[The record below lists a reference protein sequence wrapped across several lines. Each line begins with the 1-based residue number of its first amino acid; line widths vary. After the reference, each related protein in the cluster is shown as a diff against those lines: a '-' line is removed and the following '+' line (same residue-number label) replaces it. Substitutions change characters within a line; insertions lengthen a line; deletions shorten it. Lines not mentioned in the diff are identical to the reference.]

1 MARPESLVKGGFFPT
16 PERVVAT
23 LVRLLPRPAI
33 GGRRVVRL
41 LDPCAGTGAPAAAL
55 GAALGAQTYGVELNA
70 DRAAEVRGR
79 LDRTLCGDAFATRL
93 SNGAFS
99 VLFCNPPYHDDEEKL
114 RLEHRFLQH
123 LSRALCPGGLL
134 LFVIPQ
140 RRLEVSARYLASH
153 YDHLVAWRFPDPEWA
168 TFGQI
173 VLAGAKKPWAASDV
187 ATERLV
193 RAWGIEEL
201 PVLPGDAAGNVAF
214 PPVPTVPAGEVLFA
228 SAIPDLQEAAAE
240 CRRAGAWALP
250 QVAEALWPPDER
262 PVRPLMP
269 LKKAHLGALTASGFV
284 NNTLL
289 EHDGERVLV
298 KGRTVKVLVRREGD
312 DERTIIEREK
322 HVTTITVLD
331 LDTGA
336 LFTVGEGD
344 HGAGIASAIAP
355 ADGGGLDE
363 AEAA

>member
-1 MARPESLVKGGFFPT
+1 MARPSSVITGHFFPT
-16 PERVVAT
+16 PERVVAA
-23 LVRLLPRPAI
+23 LGRLLPRPAV

-41 LDPCAGTGAPAAAL
+41 LDPCAGTGAPAAAI
-55 GAALGAQTYGVELNA
+55 GAALGAQTYGIELNE

-79 LDRTLCGDAFATRL
+79 LDRVLCCDAFATRL
-93 SNGAFS
+93 ANGAFS

-123 LSRALCPGGLL
+123 LTRALCPGGVLVFL
-134 LFVIPQ
+134 IPQ
-140 RRLEVSARYLASH
+140 RRLELSARYLTNH
-153 YDHLVAWRFPDPEWA
+153 YDGLAAWRFPDPEWA
-168 TFGQI
+168 AFGQI
-173 VLAGAKKPWAASDV
+173 VLVGAKKPWAGPDA

-193 RAWGIEEL
+193 RAWGTAAL
-201 PVLPGDAAGNVAF
+201 PPLPDESHARVVL
-214 PPVPTVPAGEVLFA
+214 PPVPTVPAGDVLFA
-228 SAIPDLQEAAAE
+228 SAIPDLREAAAE

-298 KGRTVKVLVRREGD
+298 KGRTIKVLVKREGD
-312 DERTIIEREK
+312 DERTLVERER

-331 LDTGA
+331 LDTGE
-336 LFTVGEGD
+336 LLTVGQGEQER
-344 HGAGIASAIAP
+344 AAASSVAV
-355 ADGGGLDE
+355 ADDDE
-363 AEAA
+363 SGEEKNA

>member
-1 MARPESLVKGGFFPT
+1 MARPESLVKGGFYPT
-16 PERVVAT
+16 PERVVAA
-23 LVRLLPRPAI
+23 LARLLPRTAA
-33 GGRRVVRL
+33 GVRRVVRL
-41 LDPCAGTGAPAAAL
+41 LDPCAGSGEPAAAL
-55 GAALGAQTYGVELNA
+55 GAALGAQTYGIELND
-70 DRAAEVRGR
+70 DRAVEARDR
-79 LDRTLCGDAFATRL
+79 LDRLLCCDAFATRL

-123 LSRALCPGGLL
+123 LTRALCPGGLL
-134 LFVIPQ
+134 LFLIPQ

-153 YDHLVAWRFPDPEWA
+153 YDRLAAWRFPDPEWA
-168 TFGQI
+168 AFGQI
-173 VLAGAKKPWAASDV
+173 VLAGAKKPWATPDP

-193 RAWGIEEL
+193 RAWSEEEL
-201 PVLPGDAAGNVAF
+201 PVLPDGPGDGATL
-214 PPVPTVPAGEVLFA
+214 PPVLTVPAGEVLFA
-228 SAIPDLQEAAAE
+228 SAIPDPQVAAAE

-312 DERTIIEREK
+312 DERTLVEREK

-336 LFTVGEGD
+336 LITVGQGEGERD
-344 HGAGIASAIAP
+344 VASP
-355 ADGGGLDE
+355 VTTADDDE
-363 AEAA
+363 TGEEEAA